1 MDILTF
7 TAQGKYKDY
16 PGKSTILDEL
26 ENGKEVE
33 LTFVPEEKQLIIIN
47 PYGEISGCIPSGNPE
62 KAEAYTFLRVHMD
75 IGSPMKAIAI
85 PHGVFTYDVQV
96 TITT

>member
-16 PGKSTILDEL
+16 PGKSTVIDEL
-26 ENGKEVE
+26 EAGKEVE
-33 LTFVPEEKQLIIIN
+33 LTFIPEEKKLIIVN

-62 KAEAYTFLRVHMD
+62 KAEAYTFLRVHMHAKT
-75 IGSPMKAIAI
+75 PMRAMAI
-85 PHGVFTYDVQV
+85 PHGVLTYDVQV
-96 TITT
+96 TIQT